1 MQSIWVSRRVLCE
14 CSSIRARMHRGHVPG
29 HKDLSWRGSG
39 HEVVGL
45 KFGAAFSNHSM
56 CSFVSAV
63 SRRRGLI
70 ITPTVP
76 AQDRPVV
83 IVICAAGHN
92 GPDFFV
98 EVLYPLGPPY
108 PNPLPSGCGCDG
120 RADLLLYDARVQL
133 RMQEYEYPTCL
144 MEVLAS
150 RPNYASVVSLSK
162 KTVAK
167 LHDLAGEAALFEF
180 DFEAVL
186 VLCQQHLSIGVD
198 PRSENG
204 GVSTFAATNCEIAFT
219 AAFVASCTELN
230 SAFWSPQ
237 YRVRGSQT

>member
-76 AQDRPVV
+76 AHDRPVV

-98 EVLYPLGPPY
+98 EVLYPRTAVSKSLAQRLRMRWTRRFVALRRPGSTP
-108 PNPLPSGCGCDG
+108 
-120 RADLLLYDARVQL
+120 DARVRIPDML
-133 RMQEYEYPTCL
+133 DGGFG
-144 MEVLAS
+144 
-150 RPNYASVVSLSK
+150 LSS
-162 KTVAK
+162 
-167 LHDLAGEAALFEF
+167 E
-180 DFEAVL
+180 
-186 VLCQQHLSIGVD
+186 LCFGCQFVE
-198 PRSENG
+198 ENCG
-204 GVSTFAATNCEIAFT
+204 
-219 AAFVASCTELN
+219 
-230 SAFWSPQ
+230 
-237 YRVRGSQT
+237 